1 MKSVRLANVLVL
13 LGLVAVTSFVRAGD
27 WPHFRGPSFNG
38 STDETNLP
46 SRWSLTENIAWTAE
60 LPGPAASTPIVWKD
74 HVFVSGTDPDTEML
88 KALCFDRRT
97 GKLLWQH
104 DVSKGLARMN
114 KSNYASP
121 SPTTDG
127 EIVVFFYGNGD
138 LLGFNFAGKKLWSRN
153 IQKDYGSFAFLWT
166 FASSPLLYDGRLYL
180 QVLQR
185 DTAVGKQGFKDKKN
199 ESYLLAMNPK
209 TGKTLWQQKRPSR
222 ARAESRE
229 AFTSPIAFERDG
241 KKSFLVIGGDALTA
255 HDAAT
260 GKELWRWG
268 TWNPDRIG
276 HWRHVPSPVASE
288 DVILV
293 CAPKND
299 PVYAIKA
306 GGSGKRG
313 DDAVAWISRDVP
325 EVTSDVPTPAYY
337 QGDFFILSDKKKT
350 LSRVEPK
357 TGKVMWKLRTPGL
370 PKYEASPLVA
380 DGKIYIVNFA
390 GDVVVVDAENG
401 KVISEIAMK
410 ATGEANVRSSIVASQ
425 GQLFIRTNRKL
436 FCVGKK

>member
-1 MKSVRLANVLVL
+1 MMSVRVASVIALF
-13 LGLVAVTSFVRAGD
+13 AVTPFVRASD
-27 WPHFRGPSFNG
+27 WPHFRGPFFNG
-38 STDETNLP
+38 STDEANLP
-46 SRWSLTENIAWTAE
+46 SSWSLTENIAWTAE
-60 LPGPAASTPIVWKD
+60 LPGPSAGTPIIWKD
-74 HVFVSGTDPDTEML
+74 HVFVSGTDPDTERL

-104 DVSKGLARMN
+104 DLSKGLARAS
-114 KSNYASP
+114 KSNFASP

-127 EIVVFFYGNGD
+127 EVVVFFYGNGD
-138 LLGFNFAGKKLWSRN
+138 LIGYDFSGKELWARN
-153 IQKDYGSFAFLWT
+153 IQKDYGSFAFYWT
-166 FASSPLLYDGRLYL
+166 VASSPLLYDGKLYL

-185 DTAVGKQGFKDKKN
+185 DTAVGDQGFKDRKN
-199 ESYLLAMNPK
+199 ESYVLAMNPK
-209 TGKTLWQQKRPSR
+209 TGKTLWRQTRPSR

-229 AFTSPIAFERDG
+229 AFTSPIAFERHG
-241 KKSFLVIGGDALTA
+241 KKSLLVIGGDALTA

-268 TWNPDRIG
+268 TWNPKRIG

-293 CAPKND
+293 CAPKRD

-306 GGSGKRG
+306 GGSGQRG
-313 DDAVAWISRDVP
+313 DDAIAWISEDVR
-325 EVTSDVPTPAYY
+325 EVSSDVPTPAYY
-337 QGDFFILSDKKKT
+337 RGDFFILSDVRKT

-357 TGKVMWKLRTPGL
+357 TGKVKWKVRTPGVS
-370 PKYEASPLVA
+370 KYEASPLAA
-380 DGKIYIVNFA
+380 DGKIYLMNFA
-390 GDVVVVDAENG
+390 GDVVVVNAENG
-401 KVISEIAMK
+401 KVISEIPMK
-410 ATGEANVRSSIVASQ
+410 ATGEYNIRSSIVASG